1 MSSPLKTLSKNSGN
15 NLSCLETLNDHE
27 ESPSVHGCSTRLGR
41 LIKSKPNMNCRRKR
55 EFISD
60 EKKDASYW
68 EKRRKNN
75 EAAKRSREKRRLND
89 MVLENRV
96 IALNDENVRLK
107 TELLQLK
114 MRFGLISA
122 ASFGEK
128 SQQLGEHN
136 SAVKSKLASLSSAQ
150 CYFSNYSSSPMM
162 TINSDS
168 SETEQSGQG
177 KHHRQLL
184 KYSPRGSLSD
194 MSDGSSRDSPEPISF
209 EIKQEPDRLEMD
221 IANGT
226 DAQIMFNIH
235 YHLASPPALCQN
247 QLHSQELGALYFS
260 QQQPQDPHQ
269 EPVTCNS
276 TIQPA
281 SYSQRSVILYGS
293 SSASHLGDDLIK
305 PHKLHTAQKQRSS
318 GQTFNF
324 VAESSKTMENDL
336 ERKMHECPMY
346 QLSEAG
352 PGEKYT
358 LRHLPQQQLYER
370 DINSSAQGEAVG
382 QSHQYLPLL
391 QTQSYLSA
399 QDEDVPLL
407 IYQGQPRNDPS
418 SQTQS
423 SSSSNGGPH
432 SSDKD
437 ATTDEDESP
446 ASSCYSQNR
455 SHVHQPTSPLLS
467 SQLSSQ
473 THGEV
478 KGTALPH
485 KLRLKHRATSTGSG
499 GSCSGQES
507 PISPPAVTPPLPQQ
521 PYLAFTS
528 QQCSKPDNQ
537 SAPCGHV
544 SGGGQE
550 GENEDRGR

>member
-1 MSSPLKTLSKNSGN
+1 MAYTSSPLKTLSKNLGN
-15 NLSCLETLNDHE
+15 NLSCLDTFKDYEK
-27 ESPSVHGCSTRLGR
+27 SPVRGCPTRLGR

-55 EFISD
+55 QFISD

-128 SQQLGEHN
+128 RQQLSDN
-136 SAVKSKLASLSSAQ
+136 SAAKSKSLSSAQ
-150 CYFSNYSSSPMM
+150 CYFSSYSSSPMM

-168 SETEQSGQG
+168 SETEQLGQG
-177 KHHRQLL
+177 KCHRQRS

-194 MSDGSSRDSPEPISF
+194 MSDGSSRDSTEPIGF
-209 EIKQEPDRLEMD
+209 EIKQEAVRLEID
-221 IANGT
+221 IGNGT

-235 YHLASPPALCQN
+235 HHLASLPALCQK
-247 QLHSQELGALYFS
+247 QLHSQELGALYYS
-260 QQQPQDPHQ
+260 RKQPQDLYQ
-269 EPVTCNS
+269 EPVTSNS
-276 TIQPA
+276 TLQSA
-281 SYSQRSVILYGS
+281 SYSQRSVILYS
-293 SSASHLGDDLIK
+293 SSSTSHIGDDLIQ
-305 PHKLHTAQKQRSS
+305 PHKLRAAQTQRNSS
-318 GQTFNF
+318 QVFKSDT
-324 VAESSKTMENDL
+324 ESFETMENDL
-336 ERKMHECPMY
+336 ERKIQDCPEH
-346 QLSEAG
+346 QLSEAR

-358 LRHLPQQQLYER
+358 LCHLPQHQLYETE
-370 DINSSAQGEAVG
+370 INSSPQGEAVG
-382 QSHQYLPLL
+382 QSHQYVPRL

-399 QDEDVPLL
+399 QDEEAPLL
-407 IYQGQPRNDPS
+407 IFQGQPRNDPFS
-418 SQTQS
+418 YMQS
-423 SSSSNGGPH
+423 SSSNNGDPH
-432 SSDKD
+432 SFDKD
-437 ATTDEDESP
+437 ATTDEDESLTL
-446 ASSCYSQNR
+446 SCYSQNCSR
-455 SHVHQPTSPLLS
+455 VHQPASPLRS

-473 THGEV
+473 TQGEV

-485 KLRLKHRATSTGSG
+485 KLRLKHRATSTRSGS
-499 GSCSGQES
+499 SCSGQES
-507 PISPPAVTPPLPQQ
+507 PTSPPPDTPPLLQQ

-537 SAPCGHV
+537 SAPCSHI
-544 SGGGQE
+544 SGGGRE
-550 GENEDRGR
+550 VENDDGGR